1 MGNILVR
8 CFFVQP
14 NNVLVGWK
22 AKIRLIRSVQR
33 LDVLSQIGGVLV
45 YKELFVRFFC
55 LGAVLIAFIE

>member
-14 NNVLVGWK
+14 NVLVGWK

-45 YKELFVRFFC
+45 YKELFMRFFC
-55 LGAVLIAFIE
+55 LGAVLIAFLE